1 MATLRQC
8 MKWMRPRAPMRRV
21 MAGRSLFGSAPSEPV
36 QSVTPLAGL
45 STRSI
50 SRSNASPLVMIRGS
64 PKIDQGGS
72 SGWIAMR
79 TPARSASGATRSR
92 K

>member
-1 MATLRQC
+1 LCGLA
-8 MKWMRPRAPMRRV
+8 PR
-21 MAGRSLFGSAPSEPV
+21 EPV
-36 QSVTPLAGL
+36 QKVTPFDGL

-50 SRSNASPLVMIRGS
+50 SRSNAAPLVMIRGS

-79 TPARSASGATRSR
+79 TPARSASGTTRSR